1 MKLSELKIGEL
12 TAKLPIIQGGMGIGI
27 SLHNLAAAVANT
39 GGVGIISGVQ
49 IGFREPNFIKNT
61 LEANLHAL
69 EKEIALAKEKAT
81 QGIIGINFMV
91 AMENYDVLVKKAAQC
106 GIDLIISGAGLPLEL
121 PSLVKGSKT
130 KIAPIVSSGKAAS
143 LICRMWDKKDNVA
156 PDMIVVEGPLAGGH
170 LGFSREELDSADVPR
185 LEDILQDVKK
195 VLEPFAKKYNKHIP
209 IVVAGGIYDGIDIAK
224 FLELGADG
232 VQMGTRFI
240 PTVECDADINYKM
253 AHINAQ
259 KQDIQLVT
267 SPVGM
272 PGRAIINDLMRRDE
286 KNKHC
291 LYKCLRQCKP
301 KEIPYCI
308 SQSLINAA
316 NGDTD
321 NALLFCGSQGYRAEK
336 IQTVQ
341 EVMDDLK
348 QEITACK
355 SPKKNVSDTISSL
368 RKVEL
373 SY

>member
-1 MKLSELKIGEL
+1 MEFSELKIGEL

-49 IGFREPNFIKNT
+49 IGFREPDFIKDT
-61 LEANLHAL
+61 LEANLRAL
-69 EKEIALAKEKAT
+69 EKEISLAREKAT

-91 AMENYDVLVKKAAQC
+91 AMKNYDILVKKAAQC

-121 PSLVKGSKT
+121 PSLVKGTKT

-156 PDMIVVEGPLAGGH
+156 PDMVVVEGPLAGGH
-170 LGFSREELDSADVPR
+170 LGFSREELDSTDVPK

-195 VLEPFAKKYNKHIP
+195 VVEPFAKKYNKHIP
-209 IVVAGGIYDGIDIAK
+209 IIAAGGIYDGTDIGK

-240 PTVECDADINYKM
+240 PTQECDADIKYKL

-259 KQDIQLVT
+259 KEDIRLVT

-291 LYKCLRQCKP
+291 FYQCLRQCKP

-341 EVMDDLK
+341 EVMDELK
-348 QEITACK
+348 HQITA
-355 SPKKNVSDTISSL
+355 
-368 RKVEL
+368 
-373 SY
+373 Y